1 MLKYSG
7 IEEALEVN
15 SEVLKLTKR
24 EREVLRFWMNDYDYR
39 QIGTALNISPNTVKA
54 HISRI
59 NTKLQVNSKASL
71 ILKVMG
77 L

>member
-1 MLKYSG
+1 MKYSG
-7 IEEALEVN
+7 IEDALEVN
-15 SEVLKLTKR
+15 SKTYQLTDR
-24 EREVLRFWMNDYDYR
+24 EKEILYYWMKDYDYR
-39 QIGTALNISPNTVKA
+39 QIGKALNISPNTVKA

-71 ILKVMG
+71 ILKIMG